1 MKDSI
6 IRGTKRLCVFVLL
19 ALLVTPC
26 LIAGGQPEAATGEAG
41 VKSPPYVVGLSNVG
55 PVNPWKVAM
64 AEEVRHSASQMPDL
78 IRSFHYTDAGG
89 QVAKQIA
96 DVEDLM
102 ARGVDLLLVTAVSP
116 SALSP
121 VLERAVDRGIVVVS
135 FDNVVDTDRV
145 TLKIQA
151 DEEELGGRM
160 MEWLCEQLGGRGRI
174 VMLGGIAGN
183 STALL
188 RWKGAED
195 VLENYP
201 NIEVVGTAWVDWAY
215 DKSKAAMES
224 FLAAN
229 PVIDGVWTDG
239 GASGQGALTALVEAD
254 RLVPLTGTASNGFLR
269 LWRSLRPQGFTS
281 FSVTHP
287 AYCGVPALDYGLRIL
302 QGEDIPSFLPSQLE
316 VTTDADIDSLIRDD
330 LSDGF
335 WVHTKLPEEVLLQLF
350 RR

>member
-1 MKDSI
+1 M
-6 IRGTKRLCVFVLL
+6 LLL
-19 ALLVTPC
+19 AILVAPT
-26 LIAGGQPEAATGEAG
+26 IVAAGRSESAAVEPG

-64 AEEVRHSASQMPDL
+64 AEEVRHAAAQMPDL
-78 IRSFHYTDAGG
+78 IRAFHYTDAGG

-102 ARGVDLLLVTAVSP
+102 AKGVDLLLVTAVSP

-160 MEWLCEQLGGRGRI
+160 MEWLCGQLGGRGRI

-183 STALL
+183 STAVL

-195 VLENYP
+195 VLKNYP

-269 LWRSLRPQGFTS
+269 LWRSLRPRGFTS

-302 QGEDIPSFLPSQLE
+302 QGESIPSFLRSELE

-335 WVHTKLPEEVLLQLF
+335 WVHTKLPEELLVQLF